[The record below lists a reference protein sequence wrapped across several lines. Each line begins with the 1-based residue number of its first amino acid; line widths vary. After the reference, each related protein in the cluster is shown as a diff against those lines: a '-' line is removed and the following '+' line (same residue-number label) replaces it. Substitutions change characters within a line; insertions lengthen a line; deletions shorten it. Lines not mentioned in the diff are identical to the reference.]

1 MALHF
6 AQSFIEYVRIYRDQD
21 ANTLPDAVCEQF
33 VRAVE
38 GHLNRSLKDHPRM
51 RVRRS
56 YPLGAG
62 DNTIPVPKDMMQLLN
77 VKLNGV
83 TLIQYPQ
90 GLEAKAIQCGG
101 YVNYGNCIRVWR
113 VPTETTTYTLE
124 MGIAIPSLVD
134 ELQVEENWVA
144 RFHAD
149 VYHKGLLAEAAGFL
163 QDKEGYQLWKGLFD
177 AAVQELATQGWNES
191 YADAPRIHAV

>member
-1 MALHF
+1 MAIHLAQPF
-6 AQSFIEYVRIYRDQD
+6 ADYIRAYRDQD
-21 ANTLPDAVCEQF
+21 ANTLPDAACEQF

-38 GHLNRSLKDHPRM
+38 GQLSWSLQEHPRM
-51 RVRRS
+51 HVRRS

-77 VKLNGV
+77 VKLNGA
-83 TLIQYPQ
+83 TLTQYPQ
-90 GLEAKAIQCGG
+90 NLEEKAIRCGG

-134 ELQVEENWVA
+134 ELQLEENWVA
-144 RFHAD
+144 RYHAH
-149 VYHKGLLAEAAGFL
+149 VYHKGLLAETAGYL
-163 QDKEGYQLWKGLFD
+163 GDQVGYQFWQGLFEG
-177 AAVQELATQGWNES
+177 AVQRLAAQGWNES